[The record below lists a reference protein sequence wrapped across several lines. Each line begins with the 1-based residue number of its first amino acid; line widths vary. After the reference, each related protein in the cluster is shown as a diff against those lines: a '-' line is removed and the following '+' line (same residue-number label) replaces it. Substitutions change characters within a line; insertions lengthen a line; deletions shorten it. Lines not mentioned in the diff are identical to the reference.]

1 MSWSTATSTTII
13 TASSSVLPGLV
24 RYYHHDNRSYF
35 GYIESHAG
43 HHTDVVVDRH
53 IDYYYYTASSTDL
66 PGLVRQYHHDIR
78 SHFGPIESETRHP
91 DMVADCH
98 HPNRPTHIEPKLRGR
113 YNLDVGMAHHRQ
125 PHGLADSIA
134 DDIGPDRVTDNVAAR
149 LGLEPE
155 PELGSHHL
163 PDNLPPFGPVESGTH
178 CHLDLISNHRHP
190 NRLAHLEPELRGPDS
205 LADSAAHH
213 RRPHGLA
220 DGLAYRVGP
229 DRLATGC

>member
-1 MSWSTATSTTII
+1 MSWSTGTSTATI
-13 TASSSVLPGLV
+13 
-24 RYYHHDNRSYF
+24 
-35 GYIESHAG
+35 
-43 HHTDVVVDRH
+43 
-53 IDYYYYTASSTDL
+53 TASSTDL
-66 PGLVRQYHHDIR
+66 PGLVRHGHHDDR
-78 SHFGPIESETRHP
+78 SHFGPIEPETRHP

-98 HPNRPTHIEPKLRGR
+98 HPYRPAHFEPKLRGR
-113 YNLDVGMAHHRQ
+113 YNLADSTAHHSR
-125 PHGLADSIA
+125 PHGFADGIGN
-134 DDIGPDRVTDNVAAR
+134 DIGPDRVTDNVAAH

-163 PDNLPPFGPVESGTH
+163 PDNLPHFGPIESGTH
-178 CHLDLISNHRHP
+178 CHLDPISDHRHP

-213 RRPHGLA
+213 RRLHGLA